1 MTWADGA
8 ASETL
13 TAPRSD
19 TRADARSHGLK
30 DVSPVPQS
38 SAHHSALIAQH
49 LVLVRHVAEHVLA
62 VFGYEDQ
69 AKQPLG
75 DARW

>member
-1 MTWADGA
+1 MAWAEGS

-19 TRADARSHGLK
+19 PGPDARSHGLK

-38 SAHHSALIAQH
+38 SPHHSALVAQH
-49 LVLVRHVAEHVLA
+49 LVLVRQVAEHILA
-62 VFGYEDQ
+62 VFGNEDQ
-69 AKQPLG
+69 AKQPFG
-75 DARW
+75 DAWW